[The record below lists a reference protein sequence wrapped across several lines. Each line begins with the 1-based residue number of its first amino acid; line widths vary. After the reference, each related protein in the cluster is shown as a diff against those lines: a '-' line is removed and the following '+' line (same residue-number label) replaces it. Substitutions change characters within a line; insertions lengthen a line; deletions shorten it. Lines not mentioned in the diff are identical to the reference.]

1 MDNEAPA
8 ISVLHRDE
16 QLLAVDKP
24 SGLLVHR
31 GWARAPVVLV
41 DVVRQMLGV
50 ETVHP
55 AHRLDRATS
64 GVMLFALDPAA
75 ARSVARQFM
84 LGKVRKRY
92 LALVRGRA
100 PDEVV
105 IDHPIPRKPGGPR
118 VPAVSRVTRLCTVE
132 THPRHVSL
140 VLVAPRSGRFH
151 QVRRHLKHIDHP
163 VIGDANY
170 GKGKINRAMR
180 NRYGLERLALHALA
194 LEVMQPVERRLLVIS
209 APVPADLEAP
219 LDRMGIGR
227 EVWSTALASPFSARA
242 EL

>member
-1 MDNEAPA
+1 MDEESPPVR
-8 ISVLHRDE
+8 VLYRDE

-64 GVMLFALDPAA
+64 GVMLFALEPGA
-75 ARSVARQFM
+75 ARSLARQFM

-100 PDEVV
+100 PDDVV
-105 IDHPIPRKPGGPR
+105 IDHAIPRKPGGPR
-118 VPAVSRVTRLCTVE
+118 VPAMSHVQRLCTVE
-132 THPRHVSL
+132 TFPRHVSM
-140 VLVAPRSGRFH
+140 VAVSPRSGRFH

-170 GKGKINRAMR
+170 GKGKINRAMT
-180 NRYGLERLALHALA
+180 NRYGLGRLALHALA
-194 LEVMQPVERRLLVIS
+194 VEVMHPVARQLMVFT
-209 APVPADLEAP
+209 APVPEDLTGP
-219 LDRMGIGR
+219 LDRMGIGC
-227 EVWSTALASPFSARA
+227 EVWAALETSPFGSDRGP
-242 EL
+242 